1 MADTTPDQDAKFTS
15 AETVRDGKSRGGK
28 MQPSARARG
37 PNRQKH
43 GAMTTPSGT
52 SWLQVRADWETGA
65 FSERGL
71 ADAHGIHVATLRARM
86 RRKGDEW
93 PPRPMTA
100 LVSAALP
107 GLMDALPDGGD
118 PDAATI
124 ESITA
129 QIEGRPANNDEVL
142 KERAKSS
149 AQRKSLV
156 LRNHRTMADDFQVL
170 AYSTLKLL
178 TDYSNGKL
186 PRAYVTSVDSEGN
199 KVTVPFHLLSKQHG
213 LMDGVDKCGSILMKT
228 IQLQRAAHGLEE
240 VDGDGNPKP
249 KDGKSSAN
257 PFTQLTDD
265 ELRMEFANLVNTLNT
280 SGRVTPVP
288 AGVVGL
294 RANA

>member
-1 MADTTPDQDAKFTS
+1 MSEIDPIQDAKSTS
-15 AETVRDGKSRGGK
+15 AETAREGKSRGGK
-28 MQPSARARG
+28 MQPSIRSRG
-37 PNRQKH
+37 VNRQKH
-43 GAMTTPSGT
+43 GAMSTPSGT
-52 SWLQVRADWETGA
+52 SWLQVRADWATGA

-71 ADAHGIHVATLRARM
+71 ADAHGIPISTLRARM
-86 RRKGDEW
+86 KRKGDEW
-93 PPRPMTA
+93 PPRPMSA

-129 QIEGRPANNDEVL
+129 QIEGRPADSDAML
-142 KERAKSS
+142 KERAKVS

-156 LRNHRTMADDFQVL
+156 LRNHRTMADDFQAL
-170 AYSTLKLL
+170 AFSTLKLL
-178 TDYSNGKL
+178 TDYSKGTL
-186 PRAYVTSVDSEGN
+186 PRAFVTSVDVEGN

-213 LMDGVDKCGSILMKT
+213 LMDGVDKCGSIMMKA
-228 IQLQRAAHGLEE
+228 IQIQRAAHGLEE

-257 PFTQLTDD
+257 PFTQLTDE

-294 RANA
+294 RGA